1 MHRVTE
7 ITLDKHPGVM
17 SHIQGR
23 TGLNGIKTCP
33 FICNVLSERCVGGL
47 ALSDGQNA
55 TRRAARR
62 SSPCV
67 SHAID
72 DALMSLRFG
81 CAIRRDKLP
90 DVLDA
95 PPPRPRSAPA
105 RQHPR
110 RSRPTRR
117 AETARA
123 IRSAGSWT
131 TISPPSPYRGKLALE
146 ALDVEEARAA
156 ELADC
161 TIEVLA
167 NSRPAPLTPI
177 PIPAESDEI
186 DSEDELESAR
196 NLAAR
201 VADELRCQR
210 YFDDKTAAARL
221 GRDPVL
227 SSPAWID
234 ARPETASPRGRM
246 IDPRPKTTNP
256 RPRRDP
262 SPLPGVAPHLPRPPS
277 TPPRG
282 RGAAVSASP
291 LGSLR
296 SRRARRRRRSD
307 ASFESV
313 KNGLYEL
320 FCRSAEGDGRG
331 ARDEG
336 GGEPEMR
343 TDMRTETRA
352 ETMAETVAET
362 ALDRRRT
369 NGTTSAE
376 TRSTHPTH
384 PMSPDASMCGFADI
398 SPIVPYRDEDHDED
412 ATDLTSRGYI
422 FETDAPF
429 EPFESGFESP
439 RATTRI
445 GPGSPPPGPPSRA
458 RKTRSRTA
466 DDFAD
471 AMDLSATATRLGLR
485 MDDVADARAPNT
497 PDVSE
502 DDAETVVSEPRSAA
516 KKREEEEE
524 EEDEEEATAMALA
537 VARAVSD
544 ATETAFDDEDAPAPR
559 CESCGRCVPSF
570 PLGRASRSSTS
581 RADPGGNDADVSDA
595 EDDSARA
602 EDDFDRHVLAR
613 TPRARVSS
621 RRRRRRRSGRLR
633 PGASPS
639 VWARRRTN
647 EPRARRRS
655 GGRRRA
661 FVVCERIR
669 RSSRDADR
677 REASPREGDAS
688 RDVCRASV
696 SFRPRR
702 LHEVRGDGV
711 ARDACQSEPGR
722 RVVRR
727 AEREDDVVLPGRFG
741 VARVGRAAA
750 QGVGE
755 LLTRGGRRRSRP
767 GKWHRRGETAR
778 FRRARD
784 GGFGTGRGTR
794 SVRVHRGNQAH
805 SRRRAMTET
814 RRDDGDEMG

>member
-1 MHRVTE
+1 MRLARDRRRVE
-7 ITLDKHPGVM
+7 
-17 SHIQGR
+17 
-23 TGLNGIKTCP
+23 CP
-33 FICNVLSERCVGGL
+33 FDS
-47 ALSDGQNA
+47 
-55 TRRAARR
+55 AARFDR
-62 SSPCV
+62 
-67 SHAID
+67 IN
-72 DALMSLRFG
+72 F
-81 CAIRRDKLP
+81 P

-95 PPPRPRSAPA
+95 LPPRASAFGTPLNGI
-105 RQHPR
+105 RE

-117 AETARA
+117 AEDGARDPVGGFVDDDP
-123 IRSAGSWT
+123 RT
-131 TISPPSPYRGKLALE
+131 PSPYRGKLALE

-234 ARPETASPRGRM
+234 ARLRGHVSASEDDRSPTQNDQSTSPPGSISLSRAWSPTPSPG
-246 IDPRPKTTNP
+246 P
-256 RPRRDP
+256 PRR
-262 SPLPGVAPHLPRPPS
+262 R
-277 TPPRG
+277 PRG
-282 RGAAVSASP
+282 RGAARFAASP
-291 LGSLR
+291 LGEPGEST
-296 SRRARRRRRSD
+296 SPRADGVDPD

-320 FCRSAEGDGRG
+320 FCRSAEEDEAA
-331 ARDEG
+331 ARETRAVA
-336 GGEPEMR
+336 ETEMR
-343 TDMRTETRA
+343 TDMRTEMRA
-352 ETMAETVAET
+352 ETVAETVAET

-544 ATETAFDDEDAPAPR
+544 ATETAFDDENAPAPR

-570 PLGRASRSSTS
+570 PLGRASRSSNVATPI
-581 RADPGGNDADVSDA
+581 PGGGSDADVSDA

-621 RRRRRRRSGRLR
+621 RRRRRRAL
-633 PGASPS
+633 
-639 VWARRRTN
+639 
-647 EPRARRRS
+647 
-655 GGRRRA
+655 
-661 FVVCERIR
+661 
-669 RSSRDADR
+669 RDA
-677 REASPREGDAS
+677 STS
-688 RDVCRASV
+688 RDVSVGFWNATADERTARETPFGRKAAGLSSSASGFAALLAARTDARRPLAKETPRATFVAPRFPFALDDSTRFAGTGSRATRV
-696 SFRPRR
+696 NPSPDGASFGEPNAKTTSSFLDDSASRAWDGP
-702 LHEVRGDGV
+702 LHKVLASFSPAGDGDGLAWEKGIGAGKRLDFDAREMEDPGRDA
-711 ARDACQSEPGR
+711 ARDPYAFTAEIR
-722 RVVRR
+722 RILDAVR
-727 AEREDDVVLPGRFG
+727 
-741 VARVGRAAA
+741 
-750 QGVGE
+750 
-755 LLTRGGRRRSRP
+755 
-767 GKWHRRGETAR
+767 
-778 FRRARD
+778 
-784 GGFGTGRGTR
+784 
-794 SVRVHRGNQAH
+794 
-805 SRRRAMTET
+805 
-814 RRDDGDEMG
+814 